1 MLGYHDR
8 YPARKTMNLED
19 AVNLVLAEA
28 FAEAGLGSLAEE
40 GGDPGF
46 ERVEALKAAL
56 SCLHEQLAHEDSL
69 DRQLV
74 SAFFVLSKRTPAAVN
89 LRNPEASG
97 YRPGFVQQVA
107 DIELCVQDIVEN
119 WNNWPDW
126 DSNPLRTYTFEQGP
140 DAG

>member
-1 MLGYHDR
+1 
-8 YPARKTMNLED
+8 MNLED

-74 SAFFVLSKRTPAAVN
+74 SAFSCLAKELRRPLIYEIQRLPGIGRGLFSK
-89 LRNPEASG
+89 
-97 YRPGFVQQVA
+97 
-107 DIELCVQDIVEN
+107 
-119 WNNWPDW
+119 
-126 DSNPLRTYTFEQGP
+126 
-140 DAG
+140 